1 MKGASN
7 LNDVKDCLLSVSQVL
22 ALIIIAYVVFIFMHA
37 LASFSPQNSPSDHQ
51 GRKGPK
57 LILTPRDFI
66 EGAPLFSS

>member
-37 LASFSPQNSPSDHQ
+37 LASFSPQNSPSDH
-51 GRKGPK
+51 
-57 LILTPRDFI
+57 
-66 EGAPLFSS
+66 